1 MACYALGNIYTDRRE
16 DYYPP
21 IDELKA
27 LHYWI
32 RAAEVGC
39 TESYNN
45 IANYFAEGV
54 VVSVDKEKANVF
66 DRMGAAKGCIIAR
79 NLLGCYEYFDKGNR
93 ERGIRHWKIA
103 AAAGNQISLNQLK
116 RIYIADGELPGKE
129 FISKEDLDKAFR
141 ICHESQQEVKSE
153 GREKHGHGDI
163 SPARRSGM
171 VERMRC

>member
-1 MACYALGNIYTDRRE
+1 MKQNELNAGKKGKKMIPRACPFCREPLPTFEESLNRLEARAAQNDPMACYALGNIYTDRRE
-16 DYYPP
+16 DYDPP

-66 DRMGAAKGCIIAR
+66 DRMGAANGCIIAR

-93 ERGIRHWKIA
+93 ESGIRH
-103 AAAGNQISLNQLK
+103 
-116 RIYIADGELPGKE
+116 
-129 FISKEDLDKAFR
+129 
-141 ICHESQQEVKSE
+141 
-153 GREKHGHGDI
+153 
-163 SPARRSGM
+163 
-171 VERMRC
+171 